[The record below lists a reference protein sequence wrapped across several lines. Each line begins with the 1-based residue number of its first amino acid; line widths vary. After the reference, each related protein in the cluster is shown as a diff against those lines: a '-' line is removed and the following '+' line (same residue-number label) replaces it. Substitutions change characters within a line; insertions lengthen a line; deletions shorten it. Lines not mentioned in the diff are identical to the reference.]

1 MKNIVLV
8 GAGGHC
14 RSILS
19 VLKMQKSFNI
29 LAIYD
34 HSPRPRERIDGI
46 EVLHIDQIS
55 DNDCSLL
62 FPSIGDNQNRYNIIK
77 SLESCSYSFPSIIS
91 PQAFVD
97 SSATIGKGC
106 FIGSFAYVGPHAHIG
121 DFSIINTHAILEHE
135 SKVGSFVHLAPSS
148 VVCGRTTISDHCFLG
163 ANSVVIDNLEIEK
176 NTIIGAGSVV
186 IRSISTMNATYV
198 GNPASSK

>member
-1 MKNIVLV
+1 MNDLVIV

-19 VLKMQKSFNI
+19 ILRLQKNCSI

-34 HSPRPRERIDGI
+34 NAPRPNEYIDGI
-46 EVLHIDQIS
+46 KVLHIDEIL
-55 DNDCSLL
+55 DNKCRNL
-62 FPSIGDNQNRYNIIK
+62 FPSIGDNQRRYDAIK
-77 SLESCSYSFPSIIS
+77 FLTYSSFPSIIS
-91 PQAFVD
+91 PYAYVD
-97 SSATIGKGC
+97 PSATIGKGC
-106 FIGSFAYVGPHAHIG
+106 FIGSFAYVGPQVHID

-148 VVCGRTTISDHCFLG
+148 VVCGRTTISDFCFLG
-163 ANSVVIDNLEIEK
+163 ANSVVIDNLEIQK

-186 IRSISTMNATYV
+186 IRSITAMNTTYV